1 MNRQD
6 GTQIRPWPLSLLA
19 LSIISSL
26 ASAQGYDLASA
37 NRSKVKMD
45 AWQCKRCEVKDA
57 TRGEIGIGVAYNDG
71 SDSRFGNTTGTDTDG
86 AVASLEADL
95 THKKASGYQTQF
107 KANRLGYDAGSASLT
122 TGRKGQYE
130 IAASYRGFARF
141 DNNAALTP
149 YRQAANS
156 WQLPS
161 QWQSAATTEQ
171 MNSLN
176 ESLMASEL
184 KITRDRYRLDTVYT
198 GSFYEA
204 SLGYQHEKRQ
214 GNRRASANLLTNS
227 TMLSERVEDKSDR
240 IEGKLYFRGD
250 QWLTGIDAELSHYKN
265 DLSALHWQSAFSPTF
280 GAAYSGQSAVAP
292 DNKAYRVAA
301 HSQFSAPGQQVLMHL
316 GFSRMTQDQAYL
328 QATIN
333 GPSPM
338 LPASVLNGQV
348 DQLEMKLK
356 YLGRLTPELSLRAG
370 YDYRD
375 RDNKT
380 EILSYPQIITDSYYG
395 GDKPNQAYDRTRQ
408 QANLGAKYRFTRSLY
423 LDLQYQYEHNNYNA
437 LDRDSLQ
444 TSDATAKLHYRLSAQ
459 WQAWLKAEFE
469 DRGGSEYLGS
479 SVSNRPNNP
488 LLRRSYLADRER
500 QRYGL
505 YTSYNGEALSAT
517 LNLHLMQDD
526 YTDTQI
532 GLTQVDSQGYDLSAN
547 YALNE
552 QINLSAFVNQDWRD
566 SDQAGSNNFGSAN
579 WFATTEDKATLIGAG
594 IDYDA
599 QLENRLRLGINYSY
613 SDGQSDTE
621 ISQGLHSPYG
631 SYYATRHNLNAFAD
645 FNLSES
651 LGLRLDWIF
660 EQYQDADWANENLVP
675 DSIPNVLTFGDLS
688 HDYNAHYFGV
698 TLSYQL

>member
-6 GTQIRPWPLSLLA
+6 RTQTRAWPLSLLA

-26 ASAQGYDLASA
+26 ATAQGYDLASA
-37 NRSKVKMD
+37 NRSQVKMD
-45 AWQCKRCEVKDA
+45 AWKCQRCEIKDA
-57 TRGEIGIGVAYNDG
+57 TTGEIGVGVAYNDG

-86 AVASLEADL
+86 VVASLEADL

-107 KANRLGYDAGSASLT
+107 KADRLGYDAGSASLT
-122 TGRKGQYE
+122 TGRQGQYQ
-130 IAASYRGFARF
+130 IAASYRGFAHF
-141 DNNAALTP
+141 DNNDALSP
-149 YRQAANS
+149 YRLNDGS

-161 QWQSAATTEQ
+161 QWQSAATTDQ

-176 ESLMASEL
+176 DSLMATEL
-184 KITRDRYRLDTVYT
+184 KLTRDRYRLDAAYS

-227 TMLSERVEDKSDR
+227 TMLAERVDDNSKR

-250 QWLTGIDAELSHYKN
+250 QWLTGIDAELSHYQN
-265 DLSALHWQSAFSPTF
+265 DINALHWQSAFSPTF
-280 GAAYSGQSAVAP
+280 GAAYFGQSAVAP

-316 GFSRMTQDQAYL
+316 GFSRMTQDQTYL
-328 QATIN
+328 PATIN

-338 LPASVLNGQV
+338 LPAANLDGQV
-348 DQLEMKLK
+348 DLLEMKLK
-356 YLGRLTPELSLRAG
+356 YLGRLTPELNLRVG

-375 RDNKT
+375 RDNKSET
-380 EILSYPQIITDSYYG
+380 LSYPQIVTDSYYS
-395 GDKPNQAYDRTRQ
+395 GDRRSQAYDRTRQ
-408 QANLGAKYRFTRSLY
+408 QASLGAKYRFTRSLY

-444 TSDATAKLHYRLSAQ
+444 ASELTAKLNYRINSQ
-459 WQAWLKAEFE
+459 WQTWLKAEYE
-469 DRGGSEYLGS
+469 DRGGSEYQGS
-479 SVSNRPNNP
+479 SASNRPNNP

-532 GLTQVDSQGYDLSAN
+532 GLTGVDSQGYDLSAS
-547 YALNE
+547 YALSK
-552 QINLSAFVNQDWRD
+552 QVNLNAFINQDWRD

-579 WFATTEDKATLIGAG
+579 WYASTEDKATLIGAG
-594 IDYDA
+594 VDYDA
-599 QLENRLRLGINYSY
+599 LLENRLRLGLNYSY

-621 ISQGLHSPYG
+621 VSQGLHSPYG

-645 FNLSES
+645 FNLSDS

-660 EQYQDADWANENLVP
+660 EQYQDADWANENLSP
-675 DSIPNVLTFGDLS
+675 SSIPNVLTFGDLS

-698 TLSYQL
+698 TLNYQL